1 MAAART
7 QEGSSR
13 CRWRAAW
20 RSSGRELFEDPA
32 LGFDGE
38 EDGDEAADEGYG
50 CEHRED
56 EADAVV
62 VDDPTDQD
70 GSDSGAC
77 PEPGA
82 AESSA
87 DVADTA
93 PSAVRMTSGTVAARN
108 ATVYQRLRPTR
119 SIRRAQR
126 TDATTPAAEVTQ
138 PYARLVCRGRL
149 NVCL

>member
-87 DVADTA
+87 DGAEPGGVELGGVEVEREGDGLQDG
-93 PSAVRMTSGTVAARN
+93 VR
-108 ATVYQRLRPTR
+108 
-119 SIRRAQR
+119 
-126 TDATTPAAEVTQ
+126 DAGEHHHLGRGYGAE
-138 PYARLVCRGRL
+138 RG
-149 NVCL
+149 